1 MEQEPKEKQA
11 VRSSAPATGY
21 PAGGYSLLVDGR
33 YYAGE
38 SEEIEA
44 SPAPGLTAGFHGSR
58 ITGNRDRNKLLWS
71 DAPCHFCRGMTN
83 IMGDIRRV
91 FDRGYPEVLILRR
104 MSAQAVAGRDDL
116 ERAYDSAQEA
126 IRHLRGRVAELE
138 AQLAVR
144 RRRCDCGGAL
154 RLSTTYAGGGVI
166 DRRASCGECGKTKQL
181 ED

>member
-1 MEQEPKEKQA
+1 MFEETPPLG
-11 VRSSAPATGY
+11 SSAPATGY
-21 PAGGYSLLVDGR
+21 PAGGYCLLVDGR

-44 SPAPGLTAGFHGSR
+44 SPAPGLAAGFHGSR
-58 ITGNRDRNKLLWS
+58 VTGNRERNKLLWT
-71 DAPCHFCRGMTN
+71 DEPQHFCRGITN

-104 MSAQAVAGRDDL
+104 MSAPAIAERDDL
-116 ERAYDSAQEA
+116 ERAYDSAQEV
-126 IRHLRGRVAELE
+126 IRHLRGRVEELE
-138 AQLAVR
+138 AKLAGSR
-144 RRRCDCGGAL
+144 RHCDCGGAL